1 MDKDRKRLVDDEE
14 RIRGYER
21 LTVMLLIIGAIMAAG
36 MWLTM

>member
-14 RIRGYER
+14 RIRGYEH
-21 LTVMLLIIGAIMAAG
+21 LTLMLLIIGAIMAAG